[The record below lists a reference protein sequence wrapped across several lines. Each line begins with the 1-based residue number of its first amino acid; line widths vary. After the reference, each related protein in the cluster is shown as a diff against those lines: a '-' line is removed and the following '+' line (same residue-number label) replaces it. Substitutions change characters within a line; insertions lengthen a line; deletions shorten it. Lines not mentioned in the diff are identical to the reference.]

1 MLFFVVL
8 LTLGCTTPIGLQG
21 IVPRYFSLQEIS
33 ARSAGR
39 SGSAEGFL
47 LADKSAKNKRE
58 ASAST
63 AGNEIVSAA
72 AADASIKRRLSLFCL
87 DWSLKY
93 FSGIDT
99 FLRGRCWSLWDV
111 LPNSFRLFQVA
122 RLQRREKERSLG
134 RLLRHHAIGLPIK

>member
-21 IVPRYFSLQEIS
+21 IVPRYFSLHEIP

-39 SGSAEGFL
+39 SGSTEGFL
-47 LADKSAKNKRE
+47 LADKSAKKKRE
-58 ASAST
+58 ASASK

-72 AADASIKRRLSLFCL
+72 PADASIKRRRSSTSTGL
-87 DWSLKY
+87 LKY

-99 FLRGRCWSLWDV
+99 FLRGRRWSLWDV